1 MYVIL
6 YILCFISHDQVCV
19 AFNGGKDCTVLLHLF
34 HSLLEWRKVNR
45 IDTSQ
50 EIDREIKGLYV
61 SADHPFQQVED
72 FISVCIQRYN
82 IMNILS
88 LSLIQ
93 LLIALHIMS
102 LKSITYL
109 SIHLSIPQFIHHLS
123 IHVGIYLVSIYLS
136 IIIIDFRYNIDLIK
150 IQGSIRSALEKLK
163 LSNPKLKAVLMGTRF
178 SDPYSGLWPGLFL

>member
-1 MYVIL
+1 MFNEVLNGLLHMFVLL

-19 AFNGGKDCTVLLHLF
+19 AFNGGKDCTVLLYLF

-45 IDTSQ
+45 IDTSE
-50 EIDREIKGLYV
+50 EIDRKIKGLYV

-72 FISVCIQRYN
+72 FISVCTQRYN

-102 LKSITYL
+102 L
-109 SIHLSIPQFIHHLS
+109 
-123 IHVGIYLVSIYLS
+123 
-136 IIIIDFRYNIDLIK
+136 
-150 IQGSIRSALEKLK
+150 
-163 LSNPKLKAVLMGTRF
+163 
-178 SDPYSGLWPGLFL
+178 